1 MHTVKTFLDDM
12 IYKFTEQPRGLDFSR
27 NAYPYADESDNV
39 WYERTAKKHIRT
51 IFSYFEDKRLPVM
64 DLGCGKGY
72 VLYQLQKMGFA
83 RTDGIEYNPE
93 FVEIA
98 QANMEK
104 LGLSKKVRIHCM
116 DAREFENFD
125 SYGIVYMFHPF
136 GGKTMQA
143 VLQNIEE
150 SLVRRPRK
158 FYAVYFYPVEHLMW
172 DESPFFVRKMSMVME
187 FLNTELDVYY
197 YEHDPAR
204 KPRSRPRFRDVL
216 ENKLGY

>member
-1 MHTVKTFLDDM
+1 MYTVKTFLDEM

-27 NAYPYADESDNV
+27 NVYPYADESDNV

-51 IFSYFEDKRLPVM
+51 IFSYFEDKSLPVL

-83 RTDGIEYNPE
+83 HTDGIEYNPE
-93 FVEIA
+93 FAAIA
-98 QANMEK
+98 EENMEK
-104 LGLSKKVRIHCM
+104 LGLADKVNISNM
-116 DAREFENFD
+116 DAREFMGYD
-125 SYGIVYMFHPF
+125 SYAIAYMFHPF
-136 GGKTMQA
+136 GGETMRA
-143 VLQNIEE
+143 VLENIED
-150 SLVRRPRK
+150 SLARRPRK
-158 FYAVYFYPVEHLMW
+158 FYAVYFYPVEHVMW

-204 KPRSRPRFRDVL
+204 RPRRKPRFRDVL
-216 ENKLGY
+216 EDKMGY

>member
-1 MHTVKTFLDDM
+1 MHTVKTFLDEM

-51 IFSYFEDKRLPVM
+51 IFSYFEDKSLPVL

-72 VLYQLQKMGFA
+72 VLYQLQKMGFK

-93 FVEIA
+93 FVDIA
-98 QANMEK
+98 NENMEK
-104 LGLSKKVRIHCM
+104 LGLAGKVRILNM
-116 DAREFENFD
+116 DAREFEHYD

-136 GGKTMQA
+136 GGQTMRA
-143 VLQNIEE
+143 VLSGIEE
-150 SLVRRPRK
+150 SLRRRPRK
-158 FYAVYFYPVEHLMW
+158 FYAVYFYPVEHVMW
-172 DESPFFVRKMSMVME
+172 DESPLFVRKMSMVME

-197 YEHDPAR
+197 YEHDPQR
-204 KPRSRPRFRDVL
+204 RPRRKQLFRDVL
-216 ENKLGY
+216 DDHMGH